1 MKISAKKL
9 VALCLSTLFVF
20 AVAGCDADGP
30 EGGDGGQP
38 PAQGGP
44 Q

>member
-1 MKISAKKL
+1 MKISGKKIL
-9 VALCLSTLFVF
+9 AICLSAVFAF
-20 AVAGCDADGP
+20 AVAGCDVDGP

>member
-1 MKISAKKL
+1 MRISAKQL
-9 VALCLSTLFVF
+9 VALCLSVLFALGVT
-20 AVAGCDADGP
+20 GCDADGP
-30 EGGDGGQP
+30 EGGVGQP